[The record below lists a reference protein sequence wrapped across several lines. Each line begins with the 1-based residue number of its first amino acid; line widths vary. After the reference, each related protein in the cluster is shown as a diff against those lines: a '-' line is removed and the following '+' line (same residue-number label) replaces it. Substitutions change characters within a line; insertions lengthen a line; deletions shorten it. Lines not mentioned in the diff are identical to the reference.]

1 MTPAPTTVI
10 SRDCVRSLYLRPV
23 PTHTIVL
30 LALAALG
37 AGIVD
42 AIAGGGG
49 LITLPSLLAAGLPPL
64 PALATNKGQS
74 VWGSCAAMLAF
85 WRAGRVD
92 RTQALFAFPLA
103 FAGSL
108 AGAALVQR
116 ISNEALRPVVIVLL
130 TGATVLLVV
139 RKPSREPEMERGG
152 LSPTRGNDAPAPRWW
167 IAAMLALVIGAYDG
181 FFGPGTGTFL
191 IVGFVT
197 LCGRSLVHASADAK
211 VVNFG
216 SNLAAILTFAL
227 AGRVLWEVALPMAV
241 GQLAGGVIGAHLAMK
256 GGARVVR
263 ILVLFVSAALIAKL
277 AFALFSGS

>member
-1 MTPAPTTVI
+1 MI
-10 SRDCVRSLYLRPV
+10 RPV

-49 LITLPSLLAAGLPPL
+49 LITLPALLAAGLPPL
-64 PALATNKGQS
+64 SALATNKGQS
-74 VWGSCAAMLAF
+74 VWGSGAAMLAF

-92 RTQALFAFPLA
+92 RKQALFAFPLA
-103 FAGSL
+103 FVGSL

-130 TGATVLLVV
+130 AGATVLLVV
-139 RKPSREPEMERGG
+139 RKPSRDA
-152 LSPTRGNDAPAPRWW
+152 DAPEPRWW
-167 IAAMLALVIGAYDG
+167 IAAVLALVIGGYDG

-241 GQLAGGVIGAHLAMK
+241 GQLVGGVIGAHLAMK

-263 ILVLFVSAALIAKL
+263 ILVLFVSAALIVKQ
-277 AFALFSGS
+277 AFALFSAS